1 MKEDKMELN
10 GKQRAYLR
18 SLANPLETLLYVG
31 KDGITANTQKEAYD
45 LLKARE
51 LVKCAVQQ
59 SAPLTAREAS
69 EQLCRLTG
77 ASPVQVIGRR
87 FTMYRM
93 NDKEP
98 KIQLP

>member
-1 MKEDKMELN
+1 MELN
-10 GKQRAYLR
+10 GKQRAFLR
-18 SLANPLETLLYVG
+18 SLANTLETTLYVG
-31 KDGITANTQKEAYD
+31 KDGVTASTQKEAYD

-59 SAPLTAREAS
+59 NSPLTAREAC
-69 EQLCRLTG
+69 EELCGLTG

-87 FTMYRM
+87 FTIYRQ

>member
-1 MKEDKMELN
+1 MELT
-10 GKQRAYLR
+10 GKQRAALR
-18 SLANPLETLLYVG
+18 AMANPLETLLYVG
-31 KDGITANTQKEAYD
+31 KDGITANTLKEAYD
-45 LLKARE
+45 LLQARE

-59 SAPLTAREAS
+59 NAPLSAREACGA
-69 EQLCRLTG
+69 LCEKTG

-87 FTMYRM
+87 FTVYRR

>member
-1 MKEDKMELN
+1 MELK
-10 GKQRAYLR
+10 GKERAYLR
-18 SLANPLETLLYVG
+18 AMANGLDTLLLVG
-31 KDGITANTQKEAYD
+31 KDGITPNTLKEAYD
-45 LLKARE
+45 LLQARE

-59 SAPLTAREAS
+59 NAPLTAREACG
-69 EQLCRLTG
+69 QLCEKTG

-87 FTMYRM
+87 FTVYRR

>member
-1 MKEDKMELN
+1 MELT

-18 SLANPLETLLYVG
+18 SLANPLDTTLYVG
-31 KDGITANTQKEAYD
+31 KDGITPNTHKEAHD
-45 LLKARE
+45 LLNSRE

-59 SAPLTAREAS
+59 TAPLTAREAC
-69 EQLCRLTG
+69 EALCELTG

-87 FTMYRM
+87 FTIYRK

>member
-1 MKEDKMELN
+1 MELN

-18 SLANPLETLLYVG
+18 SLANTLETTLYVG
-31 KDGITANTQKEAYD
+31 KDGVIANTQKEAYD

-59 SAPLTAREAS
+59 NSPLTAREAC
-69 EQLCRLTG
+69 EELCELTG

-87 FTMYRM
+87 FTIYRQ

-98 KIQLP
+98 KIVLP

>member
-1 MKEDKMELN
+1 MDITT
-10 GKQRAYLR
+10 KQRAQLR
-18 SLANPLETLLYVG
+18 AMANTLDTTLYVG

-59 SAPLTAREAS
+59 NSPLSAREAS
-69 EQLCRLTG
+69 EELCALTG
-77 ASPVQVIGRR
+77 ASPVQTIGRR
-87 FTMYRM
+87 FTIYRR

>member
-1 MKEDKMELN
+1 MELT
-10 GKQRAYLR
+10 GKQRAFLR
-18 SLANPLETLLYVG
+18 SLANPLDTTLYVG
-31 KDGITANTQKEAYD
+31 KDGITANTLKEAYD
-45 LLKARE
+45 LLQARE

-59 SAPLTAREAS
+59 NAPLTAQEAS
-69 EQLCRLTG
+69 DELCARTG

-87 FTMYRM
+87 FTVFRR

>member
-1 MKEDKMELN
+1 MELN

-18 SLANPLETLLYVG
+18 SLANSLETALYVG
-31 KDGITANTQKEAYD
+31 KDGLTANTQKEAYD

-59 SAPLTAREAS
+59 NSPLTAREAC
-69 EQLCRLTG
+69 EELCALTG

-87 FTMYRM
+87 FTIFRR
-93 NDKEP
+93 NDKEQ
-98 KIQLP
+98 KIVLP